1 MIYGSYVS
9 VHEAVNVCM
18 HLLMTV
24 LCVLADRRGGLLIT
38 APWYGMMKMMRMM
51 RMMRMM
57 LMMMM
62 MMMMMMS

>member
-24 LCVLADRRGGLLIT
+24 LRVLADCRGDLLIT
-38 APWYGMMKMMRMM
+38 APIVVLNGVRKDLSDAYQD
-51 RMMRMM
+51 
-57 LMMMM
+57 
-62 MMMMMMS
+62 SPDVSSQTD